1 MQREKTTLQ
10 SYGINREHVMS
21 KTPQTHKCL
30 GKQNHDGEITG
41 TLQKDRE
48 IKVRESVREMR
59 EAGGATH
66 VSYQRWIA

>member
-21 KTPQTHKCL
+21 KTPQTTSVWENK
-30 GKQNHDGEITG
+30 NHDGEITG

-59 EAGGATH
+59 EAGGATMFH
-66 VSYQRWIA
+66 TNFE